1 MKSSFKMA
9 LLTGTVSAFLFIVL
23 MTSCQSPG
31 QTPGGGDLTPSLR
44 NKLGL
49 NSLIDSN
56 GNKTTPHII
65 LQTSSPIP
73 SGSQFIVECPTKDCV
88 PSAGSG
94 ASAGGSK
101 VLFVGTI
108 LQDIP
113 ENAELVI
120 RVAAKGD
127 SAYVSEVIKAR

>member
-1 MKSSFKMA
+1 MKNSFKMA
-9 LLTGTVSAFLFIVL
+9 LLTVTVGAFLFIVL

-31 QTPGGGDLTPSLR
+31 QTPGGGDLSPSLR
-44 NKLGL
+44 NKLGI

-65 LQTSSPIP
+65 VQSSSPIP
-73 SGSQFIVECPTKDCV
+73 AGSQLIVTCATKDCV

-94 ASAGGSK
+94 TTAGGSR

-120 RVAAKGD
+120 RIAAKGD
-127 SAYVSEVIKAR
+127 SALVSEVIKAR